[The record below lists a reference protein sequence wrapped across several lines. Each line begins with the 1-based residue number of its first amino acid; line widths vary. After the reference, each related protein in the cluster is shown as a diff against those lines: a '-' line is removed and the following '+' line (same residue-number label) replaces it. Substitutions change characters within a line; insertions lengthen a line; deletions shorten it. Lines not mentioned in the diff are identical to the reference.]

1 MLTGHDNDPLRPTT
15 NQINYTFLR
24 GERVWRDYLTHTTSP
39 PLCLVRKGWR
49 APYTLL
55 QDIPPLPQDLPRLRF
70 ITGQALWHVPRLE
83 LAMDQVTDKGIDK
96 VMDEV
101 DEVPDKACQQ
111 ETRKVQD
118 KD

>member
-1 MLTGHDNDPLRPTT
+1 
-15 NQINYTFLR
+15 
-24 GERVWRDYLTHTTSP
+24 
-39 PLCLVRKGWR
+39 
-49 APYTLL
+49 
-55 QDIPPLPQDLPRLRF
+55 
-70 ITGQALWHVPRLE
+70 
-83 LAMDQVTDKGIDK
+83 MDQVTDKGIDK